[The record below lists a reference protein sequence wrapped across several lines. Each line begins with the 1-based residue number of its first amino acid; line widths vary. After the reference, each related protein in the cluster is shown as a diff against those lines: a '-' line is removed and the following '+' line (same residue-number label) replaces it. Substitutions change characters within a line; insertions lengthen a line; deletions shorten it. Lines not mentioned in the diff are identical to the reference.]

1 MTKNYLKSI
10 LTACVLVGSMTAT
23 AQTLSDKEATATW
36 AFDQGTTGQ
45 TATISPEDCGSYFKS
60 CYEQHGSSF
69 GDVGTKTVDGMT
81 ETTVKVAS
89 GGSQSAPSEAG
100 AVNFTVNLKKGLT
113 FTPSEIAFDCTRFGT
128 DGGKIDIAW
137 VNPDGTTV
145 TLAQGL
151 IPCRDNGKNKG
162 NNPEGQKVNNYKYT
176 VKGATVAEGSCGLR
190 VYVYTLGDTKSIGF
204 ANVTITGK
212 LNGTVQDT
220 KQCNLT
226 IQINPEGAAIIDVTP
241 LGTVFD
247 AGTELTLKQTR
258 NFGYK
263 FKNWTDGN
271 GNTLGTDNQLS
282 YTITDNATII
292 ANYEKIST
300 YNLDYQVNGGANSYM
315 VSVNP
320 NPYNVDGKNMYED
333 GTIVTLSAASNKILS
348 FTGWSNGETTIETKL
363 TMDKD
368 QTITANYSAKDFIAA
383 WDFVKAGGDGRIA
396 DFASTDNES
405 TALVLRNAAGET
417 SGWLDK
423 SGDKGG
429 YEGRN
434 AAVNWRTTG
443 LGDYYWQTKVNASN
457 FTDIKVSSAMTL
469 NYNSYQKQNV
479 EYSLDGENW
488 TKIGT
493 INIKGAKQWQEE
505 TFSLPANANNQANVY
520 IRWIADKTSSVIG
533 ASSNNDGA
541 ALADIYITAT
551 AKIIDDGTAPVLV
564 SSVPTDGDNN
574 VSANGKIV
582 LNFDEK
588 VKLADNV
595 TANLKANNDITN
607 NVESLQ
613 PTVYGKSIIF
623 EYSNLDYSTA
633 YTFTLP
639 PKTVSDLTDNFI
651 DKVITIQF
659 TTKNRPAITKA
670 LYDFIV
676 PDDGTFKEAIAKANS
691 REDKEK
697 RFRIF
702 VKQGNYQLPV
712 NEGSFILGSDSVN
725 YPNPITNLTASN
737 VSIIGEGMTNTSI
750 VNTVPTNLVPT
761 KYGDQNPIEGLHK
774 CQTLSI
780 TKGVTNTYMQD
791 ITLKSGLKDATG
803 RGAALE
809 DQGNKTIGKDICLY
823 GYQDTYLSNNQN
835 GRFYFEGGQLR
846 GRTDF
851 LCGKGD
857 VYYNNVDLIM
867 CEAGGF
873 IAVPST
879 PSKYGYIFKNCTIKG
894 EQKNIDG
901 NFTLGRPWG
910 NGTPIALFID
920 TRMEARPSAIGWSE
934 MSDGW
939 PARYAEY
946 NSTTSKGNV
955 IDLSSR
961 KTTFGKGH
969 INNPI
974 LTADEAAAMTLETVM
989 GGDDNWDPTAATEQA
1004 PAPENVTISGTTL
1017 TWADSPYVLCWAVCQ
1032 DNKVIGFTTEPSYT
1046 VNDTNS
1052 KYSVRAANEMGG
1064 LGKATEAEIAT
1075 GITNTEN
1082 VATTVKTTYYNL
1094 QGIQVSNKYA
1104 GTIIKV
1110 NTLTDGSKQATK
1122 YMK

>member
-10 LTACVLVGSMTAT
+10 IASCMLIGSMTAT
-23 AQTLSDKEATATW
+23 AQTLSNKEASATW
-36 AFDQGTTGQ
+36 LLDQGTAGQ
-45 TATISPEDCGSYFKS
+45 TATISPEDCSSYFKS

-69 GDVGTKTVDGMT
+69 GEVGKKTVDDLT

-204 ANVTITGK
+204 ANVTISGK
-212 LNGTVQDT
+212 LNGTIQEV

-226 IQINPEGAAIIDVTP
+226 IKTNPEGAATIDVNP
-241 LGTVFD
+241 LGNVFD
-247 AGTELTLKQTR
+247 TGTELTLTQTR

-263 FKNWTDGN
+263 FKNWTDAN
-271 GNTLGTDNQLS
+271 GKELGTKDELA
-282 YTITDNATII
+282 YTIKDDATII
-292 ANYEKIST
+292 ANYDVAKTFS
-300 YNLDYQVNGGANSYM
+300 LDYKTNGGANDYM
-315 VSVNP
+315 VSVSPVP
-320 NPYNVDGKNMYED
+320 NNVEGKNMYED
-333 GTIVTLSAASNKILS
+333 GTVVTLSAASNKILS

-368 QTITANYSAKDFIAA
+368 QSIEANYSAKDFIAA
-383 WDFVKAGGDGRIA
+383 WDFVKSGADGRTA

-405 TALVLRNAAGET
+405 AALVLRNAAGET
-417 SGWLDK
+417 AGWLDK

-469 NYNSYQKQNV
+469 NYNSYQKQDV
-479 EYSLDGENW
+479 EYSLDGEEW

-493 INIKGAKQWQEE
+493 INIEGAKKWKEE
-505 TFSLPANANNQANVY
+505 TFNLPAAANNQANVY

-541 ALADIYITAT
+541 ALSDIFITAT
-551 AKIIDDGTAPVLV
+551 AKIVDDGTAPILV
-564 SSVPTDGDNN
+564 STVPADGDNN

-588 VKLADNV
+588 VKLTENAYAALN
-595 TANLKANNDITN
+595 AKNSLINGFY
-607 NVESLQ
+607 ELQ
-613 PTVYGKSIIF
+613 PTVYGKSVIF
-623 EYSNLDYSTA
+623 EYNNLEYSTEYIFA
-633 YTFTLP
+633 LP
-639 PKTVSDLTDNFI
+639 AKTVSDLTDNFI
-651 DKVITIQF
+651 DKEIVLQF
-659 TTKNRPAITKA
+659 TTKNRPSITKA
-670 LYDFIV
+670 LFDFIV
-676 PDDGTFKEAIAKANS
+676 PDDGTLKEAISKANS

-712 NEGSFILGSDSVN
+712 NEGSFVLGSDSIN
-725 YPNPITNLTASN
+725 YPNPITNITASN
-737 VSIIGEGMTNTSI
+737 VSIIGEGMSNTSI

-761 KYGDQNPIEGLHK
+761 KYGDANPIEGLHK
-774 CQTLSI
+774 CQTLNI
-780 TKGVTNTYMQD
+780 TKGVTNTYLQD
-791 ITLKSGLKDATG
+791 ITLKNGLKDATG

-809 DQGNKTIGKDICLY
+809 DQGNKTIGKNICLY

-879 PSKYGYIFKNCTIKG
+879 PGKYGYIFKNCTIKG
-894 EQKNIDG
+894 EQKDIDG

-910 NGTPIALFID
+910 SGTPIALFID

-946 NSTTSKGNV
+946 NSTTSNGNV

-974 LTADEAAAMTLETVM
+974 LTADEAAAMTIETVM
-989 GGDDNWDPTAATEQA
+989 GGDDKWDPTAATEQA
-1004 PAPENVTISGTTL
+1004 PAPENVTFNGTTL
-1017 TWADSPYVLCWAVCQ
+1017 TWADSPYVLCWAVCK
-1032 DNKVIGFTTEPSYT
+1032 DGKVIGFTTETSYT
-1046 VNDTNS
+1046 VEDSNS

-1064 LGKATEAEIAT
+1064 LGKAVEAEIAT
-1075 GITNTEN
+1075 GINSHKDTPS
-1082 VATTVKTTYYNL
+1082 TTSTAYYNM
-1094 QGIQVSNKYA
+1094 QGIRVNSQYKGAV
-1104 GTIIKV
+1104 IKV
-1110 NTLTDGSKQATK
+1110 NSLDNGNKQTIK
-1122 YMK
+1122 VFK